1 MYFDTTCYYIPY
13 NLAYYPAQWKL
24 WFIEEDITLKR
35 HPVIHCITLPV
46 KPTKKQIR
54 KLRRQFRKD
63 NPSNLD
69 EFFDKEG
76 LAVMRW

>member
-24 WFIEEDITLKR
+24 WFIEEDITLER
-35 HPVIHCITLPV
+35 HPVIQCISLPV

-54 KLRRQFRKD
+54 KLRRQFRKN
-63 NPSNLD
+63 NPPLTDWEEIRISVL
-69 EFFDKEG
+69 G
-76 LAVMRW
+76 M